1 MTLALVFAVS
11 AAALALEALLA
22 RYFALTQWHHLSFMV
37 ISIALLGFSA
47 SGAYLNLVAGGRRWR
62 EAHLASVAGVVRRLQ
77 RCAAAM
83 AVSSIA
89 MFAVLRLLPLDFFRI
104 PNEPVQLLFV
114 AASYLACAVPFFFAG
129 LVTAI
134 AFAAPTER
142 PGAVYAAAMAG
153 SAAGVLLPLALLPV
167 AGLQAALVI
176 PALLLLPLALR
187 PGPVAAQ
194 RGGAGMPGGGARG
207 GRWLLP
213 TAALLAAA
221 LGAGIVLGHPAM
233 APRPGPYKYL
243 AHVLRFPDTRHISR
257 HDTIRGRIDE
267 VAGPTIRFAPGL
279 SLGAGSVVPAQRALV
294 RDGDAALFL
303 AAEPAE
309 GRRAQAGAAEPG
321 AGAGAGTGA
330 WLDGVHPGAAFHLG
344 PVPRSVLVLQEGGG
358 VLLAAALHAGSRVTV
373 AEPNRVVARRLREMP
388 VPAPATMRVVE
399 DEPRALVRRLARSGQ
414 RFGAVLIEDWGASLA
429 GTESHTQEPLLTV
442 QAWRDYLA
450 VLEPGGVMS
459 VSRRLLLPPS
469 NAPRLAA
476 LAIQA
481 LPPAARRAPHDHL
494 AMIRNWDSFTLLVS
508 PRPWPVAEVANLRS
522 FAARHGFDL
531 VALPGLRPDERN
543 RFNRLAEPFHA
554 RAVSAVL
561 ATMQAAAADDEHRFG
576 GTARW
581 PPRSGQATAALAA
594 GLIDLRPPTDDRPFF
609 NRFVRWNRLADYQR
623 ATGGRLYG
631 LLLSGDVVALAV
643 LAEALVLALAL
654 LAIPWLHT
662 ARRPA
667 AVPSTAPVGYFL
679 AIGLGFILMELML
692 IQRLTVALGD
702 PVVSF
707 KVVLG
712 ALLVWSAAGGL
723 ASERVAPRHTWLA
736 VSVAAAVVL
745 AYTVAGGLAV
755 PWLLGLTRVPRVTA
769 IVLLLAP
776 LGAALGVAFPLGLR
790 LLAPQ
795 PATRALAWAANGCAS
810 VVGAVAST
818 LLAVAQGIT
827 ALGLVAC
834 AAYACAALIAAAM
847 RRSKDPSLYP
857 KLTG

>member
-11 AAALALEALLA
+11 AASLALEALLA

-62 EAHLASVAGVVRRLQ
+62 EAHLASPAAVVRRLQ

-134 AFAAPTER
+134 AFAAQTER

-194 RGGAGMPGGGARG
+194 RGGAGMPGGGARRR
-207 GRWLLP
+207 RWLLP
-213 TAALLAAA
+213 AAALLAAA

-243 AHVLRFPDTRHISR
+243 AHALRFPETRHISR

-279 SLGAGSVVPAQRALV
+279 SLGAGIVVPAQRALV

-303 AAEPAE
+303 AAEPAA
-309 GRRAQAGAAEPG
+309 GSRADAGAADQD
-321 AGAGAGTGA
+321 ADAGA
-330 WLDGVHPGAAFHLG
+330 WLDAVHPAAALRLG

-414 RFGAVLIEDWGASLA
+414 RFAVVLIEDWGASLA

-442 QAWRDYLA
+442 QAFRDYLA
-450 VLEPGGVMS
+450 VLEPGGVLS
-459 VSRRLLLPPS
+459 VSRRLLLPPA

-476 LAIQA
+476 VAIQA
-481 LPPAARRAPHDHL
+481 LPPAARRSPRDHL

-508 PRPWPVAEVANLRS
+508 PRPWPAAQVANLRS

-531 VALPGLRPDERN
+531 VALPGLRPDEPN

-554 RAVSAVL
+554 RAVAAVL
-561 ATMQAAAADDEHRFG
+561 ATMQAAAADDEHRYG

-654 LAIPWLHT
+654 LAIPWLRT

-745 AYTVAGGLAV
+745 AYTAAGGVAV

-827 ALGLVAC
+827 ALGLVAG
-834 AAYACAALIAAAM
+834 AGYVCAALIAATA
-847 RRSKDPSLYP
+847 RNRKPRP
-857 KLTG
+857 G

>member
-11 AAALALEALLA
+11 AASLALEALLA

-62 EAHLASVAGVVRRLQ
+62 EAHLASPAAVVRRLQ

-134 AFAAPTER
+134 AFAAQTER

-194 RGGAGMPGGGARG
+194 RGGAGMPGGGARRR
-207 GRWLLP
+207 RWLFP
-213 TAALLAAA
+213 AAALLAAA

-243 AHVLRFPDTRHISR
+243 AHALRFPETRHISR

-279 SLGAGSVVPAQRALV
+279 SLGAGIVVPAQRALV

-303 AAEPAE
+303 AAEPAA
-309 GRRAQAGAAEPG
+309 GSRADAGAADQDADP
-321 AGAGAGTGA
+321 GA
-330 WLDGVHPGAAFHLG
+330 WLDAVHPAAALRLG
-344 PVPRSVLVLQEGGG
+344 PVPRSALVLQEGGG

-414 RFGAVLIEDWGASLA
+414 RFAVVLIEDWGASLA

-442 QAWRDYLA
+442 QALRDYLA
-450 VLEPGGVMS
+450 VLEPGGVLS
-459 VSRRLLLPPS
+459 VSRRLLLPPA

-476 LAIQA
+476 VAIQA
-481 LPPAARRAPHDHL
+481 LPPAARRSPQEHF

-508 PRPWPVAEVANLRS
+508 PRPWPAAQVANLRS

-531 VALPGLRPDERN
+531 VALPGLRPDEPN

-554 RAVSAVL
+554 RAVAAVL
-561 ATMQAAAADDEHRFG
+561 ATMQAAAADDEHRYG

-654 LAIPWLHT
+654 LAIPWLRT

-692 IQRLTVALGD
+692 IQRLTVVLGD

-745 AYTVAGGLAV
+745 AYTAAGGVAV

-827 ALGLVAC
+827 ALGLVAG
-834 AAYACAALIAAAM
+834 AGYVCAALIAAAA
-847 RRSKDPSLYP
+847 RNRKPRP
-857 KLTG
+857 G

>member
-11 AAALALEALLA
+11 AASLALEALLA

-47 SGAYLNLVAGGRRWR
+47 SGAYLNLAAGGRRWR
-62 EAHLASVAGVVRRLQ
+62 EAHLASPAAVVRGLQ

-134 AFAAPTER
+134 AFAAQTER

-194 RGGAGMPGGGARG
+194 RGGAGMPGGGARR

-213 TAALLAAA
+213 AAALLAAA

-257 HDTIRGRIDE
+257 RDTIRGRIDE

-303 AAEPAE
+303 AAEPAA
-309 GRRAQAGAAEPG
+309 GSHTDAGAADQD
-321 AGAGAGTGA
+321 ADAGA
-330 WLDGVHPGAAFHLG
+330 WLDAVHPAAALRLG
-344 PVPRSVLVLQEGGG
+344 PVPRSALVLQEGGG

-414 RFGAVLIEDWGASLA
+414 RFAVVLIEDWGASLA

-442 QAWRDYLA
+442 QALRDYLA
-450 VLEPGGVMS
+450 VLEPDGVLS
-459 VSRRLLLPPS
+459 VSRRLLLPPA

-476 LAIQA
+476 VAMQA
-481 LPPAARRAPHDHL
+481 LPPAARRSPQDHL

-508 PRPWPVAEVANLRS
+508 PRPWPSAQVANLRS

-531 VALPGLRPDERN
+531 VALPGLRPDEPN

-554 RAVSAVL
+554 RAVAAVL

-654 LAIPWLHT
+654 LAIPWLRT

-745 AYTVAGGLAV
+745 AYTVAGGVAV

-827 ALGLVAC
+827 ALGLVAG
-834 AAYACAALIAAAM
+834 AGYVCAALIAAAM
-847 RRSKDPSLYP
+847 RRSKDPPLYP

>member
-11 AAALALEALLA
+11 AASLALEALLA

-62 EAHLASVAGVVRRLQ
+62 EAHLASPAAVVRRLQ

-134 AFAAPTER
+134 AFAAQTER

-194 RGGAGMPGGGARG
+194 RGGAGMPGGGARRR
-207 GRWLLP
+207 RWLLP
-213 TAALLAAA
+213 AAALLAAA

-243 AHVLRFPDTRHISR
+243 AHALRFPETRHISR

-279 SLGAGSVVPAQRALV
+279 SLGAGIVVPAQRALV

-303 AAEPAE
+303 AAEPAA
-309 GRRAQAGAAEPG
+309 GSRADAGAADQDADP
-321 AGAGAGTGA
+321 GA
-330 WLDGVHPGAAFHLG
+330 WLDAVHPAAALRLG
-344 PVPRSVLVLQEGGG
+344 PVPRSALVLQEGGG

-414 RFGAVLIEDWGASLA
+414 RFAVVLIEDWGASLA

-442 QAWRDYLA
+442 QALRDYLA
-450 VLEPGGVMS
+450 VLEPGGVLS
-459 VSRRLLLPPS
+459 VSRRLLLPPA

-476 LAIQA
+476 VAIQA
-481 LPPAARRAPHDHL
+481 LPPAARRSPQEHF

-508 PRPWPVAEVANLRS
+508 PRPWPAAQVANLRS

-531 VALPGLRPDERN
+531 VALPGLRPDEPN

-554 RAVSAVL
+554 RAVAAVL
-561 ATMQAAAADDEHRFG
+561 ATMQAAAADDEHRYG
-576 GTARW
+576 RTARW

-654 LAIPWLHT
+654 LAIPWLRT

-692 IQRLTVALGD
+692 IQRLTVVLGD

-745 AYTVAGGLAV
+745 AYTVAGGVAV

-827 ALGLVAC
+827 ALGLVAG
-834 AAYACAALIAAAM
+834 AGYVCAALIAAAA
-847 RRSKDPSLYP
+847 RNRKPRP
-857 KLTG
+857 G